1 MTRIRES
8 TLTCGVCGT
17 IGEYASLLSASDFS
31 GLGPDLDWRPPLGSS
46 AYMHLWLQ
54 QCPDCGY
61 VAEDITQTPEDMGV
75 YRSEPYRSALHRAD
89 FAEPARRFLAHAQ
102 VHIQASN
109 PYPAGAAYDYLY
121 AAWVCDD
128 KGLAMAAALSRT
140 WAAEWL
146 LKCKPFADDE
156 AGCVTGAIL
165 VDVLRRSG
173 QFEAA
178 AAECAELLER
188 PTIPDDL
195 APVLHFQA
203 RLIAERNP
211 AAHRQSDCPPLAS

>member
-1 MTRIRES
+1 M
-8 TLTCGVCGT
+8 
-17 IGEYASLLSASDFS
+17 Y
-31 GLGPDLDWRPPLGSS
+31 
-46 AYMHLWLQ
+46 LWLQ

-61 VAEDITQTPEDMGV
+61 VAEDITRTPADIGV

-89 FAEPARRFLAHAQ
+89 FPELARRFLAHAQ
-102 VHIQASN
+102 VHSQPSN
-109 PYPAGAAYDYLY
+109 PHPAGAAYDCLY

-128 KGLAMAAALSRT
+128 EGLAAAAALSRT

-146 LKCKPFADDE
+146 LKCKPLTDDE
-156 AGCVTGAIL
+156 AGWVTGAIL

-188 PTIPDDL
+188 PAIPEDL
-195 APVLHFQA
+195 APVLQFQA

-211 AAHRQSDCPPLAS
+211 AAHRQSECLPPAS